1 MKILSI
7 ALFCAAVAGG
17 AAAQQAP
24 DIPRFS
30 AMKAGGA
37 PTEWKHL
44 QLASYK
50 GNVDYMLVVE
60 DGTVVLRATS
70 HNAASYLAVPTDF
83 DPHKFPV
90 LSWRW
95 KVAQGIPTAN
105 TADQSKEDSP
115 VRLMISFA
123 GDISKLPFKDRFAA
137 SAAQTISG
145 QALPYATLM
154 YIWGEKVAVES
165 ITTSTRSARI
175 KMLAVAADEQG
186 IGSWHSYK
194 RNLVEDF
201 KRAFQE
207 DPGNVTSIEIMSD
220 TDNTGG
226 DALAYYGDISVGTK

>member
-1 MKILSI
+1 MKTLSI
-7 ALFCAAVAGG
+7 ALLCAVFAGG
-17 AAAQQAP
+17 TAAQQAP
-24 DIPRFS
+24 EFPRFS
-30 AMKAGGA
+30 TMKPGA
-37 PTEWKHL
+37 PPTGWKHL

-50 GNVDYMLVVE
+50 NNVEYMLVVE
-60 DGTVVLRATS
+60 DGAVVLRASS
-70 HNAASYLAVPTDF
+70 HNAASYLAVETDV

-105 TADQSKEDSP
+105 TAEQSKEDSP

-123 GDISKLPFKDRFAA
+123 GDISKLSFKDRFAS

-154 YIWGEKVAVES
+154 YIWGEKVPVES

-186 IGSWHSYK
+186 IGSWHAYK

-226 DALAYYGDISVGTK
+226 DALAYYGDISIGAK